1 MLLTDW
7 ELQVLSLSLH
17 VYAIPTYMQ
26 SSYREQEVL
35 ELVTHFKITLSKYEL
50 QDLTYYVYTKQSQR
64 FIS

>member
-1 MLLTDW
+1 MLSTDW

-35 ELVTHFKITLSKYEL
+35 ELVTHILKSPLVSMNCKI
-50 QDLTYYVYTKQSQR
+50 
-64 FIS
+64 